1 MTSIMTQPA
10 LHLWEAFGVELEYMI
25 VDAVTLDV
33 RPITDKVL
41 YEVAGEYVAE
51 VEMGEISWSN
61 ELALHVIELK
71 TNGPRPGWNRWC
83 KLFQEQVCRLN
94 TILQPHGRLAA
105 ADRDAPLDGPR
116 PRTEALAARVQSD
129 LRSVQSASSTAA
141 ATVGRICRAHT

>member
-51 VEMGEISWSN
+51 VEMGEIS
-61 ELALHVIELK
+61 L
-71 TNGPRPGWNRWC
+71 
-83 KLFQEQVCRLN
+83 
-94 TILQPHGRLAA
+94 
-105 ADRDAPLDGPR
+105 
-116 PRTEALAARVQSD
+116 VQ
-129 LRSVQSASSTAA
+129 
-141 ATVGRICRAHT
+141 